1 MQSLQVLEVS
11 YCPINSFLKFTGI
24 MKNLSKLKFC
34 GTAIKEVPPSSIK
47 FLTALTLLDLSLNKN
62 LNCLPRN
69 MHKLSSLE
77 KLRHSSY
84 PKESK
89 LKSLPRLPLTVRVID
104 AMCCYSL
111 KWSLARVK
119 LSSWSQPL
127 SQWCPYDERSILV
140 EFKILFH
147 FLQVISLSLSL
158 SLSLTHTHTH
168 TLLNNNSN
176 NSCVLG
182 TGTPLL

>member
-1 MQSLQVLEVS
+1 MSAEMQSLEVLEVVD
-11 YCPINSFLKFTGI
+11 CPKVNSFLKFTGI
-24 MKNLSKLKFC
+24 MKKLLKLRFC
-34 GTAIKEVPPSSIK
+34 WTAIKVVPPSSIEC
-47 FLTALTLLDLSLNKN
+47 LTALTLLDLSSCTN
-62 LNCLPRN
+62 LKYLPSN
-69 MHKLSSLE
+69 MHNLRSLKKLNLFFC
-77 KLRHSSY
+77 
-84 PKESK
+84 SK

-111 KWSLARVK
+111 TWSLARVK

-158 SLSLTHTHTH
+158 SLI
-168 TLLNNNSN
+168 
-176 NSCVLG
+176 VK
-182 TGTPLL
+182 